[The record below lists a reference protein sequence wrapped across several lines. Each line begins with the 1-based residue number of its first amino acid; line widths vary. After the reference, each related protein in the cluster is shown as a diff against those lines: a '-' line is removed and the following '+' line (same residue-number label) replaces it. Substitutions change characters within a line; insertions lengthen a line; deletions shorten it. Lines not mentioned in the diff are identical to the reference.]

1 MQYKVVR
8 VYNKELFL
16 NSDEGIARELEK
28 TLNELAK
35 EGWRLAFINDRSYG
49 LIVTLCKD

>member
-8 VYNKELFL
+8 VYNNKFSL
-16 NSDEGIARELEK
+16 DPEGIDRELEK

-35 EGWRLAFINDRSYG
+35 EGWRLAFINERGSV
-49 LIVTLCKD
+49 LLVTLCKD

>member
-8 VYNKELFL
+8 VYNKEHSID
-16 NSDEGIARELEK
+16 SDMAIQRELEK

-35 EGWRLAFINDRSYG
+35 EGWRLAFINEWGSV
-49 LIVTLCKD
+49 LLVTLCKD